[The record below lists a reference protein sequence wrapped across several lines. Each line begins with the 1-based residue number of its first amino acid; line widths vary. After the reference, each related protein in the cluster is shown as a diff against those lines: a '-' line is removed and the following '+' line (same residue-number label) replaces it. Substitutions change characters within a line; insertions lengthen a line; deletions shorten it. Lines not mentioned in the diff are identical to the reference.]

1 MWWDGIGFSAPLLD
15 KTKSKIVDKVGFAT
29 VPAGPK
35 AHNCA
40 TFIEGVGIPVG
51 AKNKKA
57 AWLFLQWACGKDM
70 LAEVL
75 RTGSGTPAR
84 QSPYARQDIVANSN
98 FPKEWFETTAAS
110 LKIARP
116 GLPVIVPVAEFR
128 DTIGAGLTNI
138 VGGADP
144 ATELKKATAAFQPVL
159 DKSNEA

>member
-1 MWWDGIGFSAPLLD
+1 MGLRQGH
-15 KTKSKIVDKVGFAT
+15 
-29 VPAGPK
+29 AGR
-35 AHNCA
+35 
-40 TFIEGVGIPVG
+40 G
-51 AKNKKA
+51 ASHR
-57 AWLFLQWACGKDM
+57 
-70 LAEVL
+70 L
-75 RTGSGTPAR
+75 RHPGA
-84 QSPYARQDIVANSN
+84 QSPYARQDIIANSD

-110 LKIARP
+110 LKIARS

>member
-1 MWWDGIGFSAPLLD
+1 M
-15 KTKSKIVDKVGFAT
+15 DKVGFAP

-40 TFIEGVGIPVG
+40 TFIEGIGIPATAP

-57 AWLFLQWACGKDM
+57 AWLFLQWVCGKEEQ
-70 LAEVL
+70 AEVL
-75 RTGSGTPAR
+75 RTGSGTPGSAVGLCAR
-84 QSPYARQDIVANSN
+84 RPRRQQQLSRRNGSRRPA
-98 FPKEWFETTAAS
+98 TS
-110 LKIARP
+110 LKIARS
-116 GLPVIVPVAEFR
+116 GLPVIVPVTEFR
-128 DTIGAGLTNI
+128 DNIGVGLTNI